1 MITPNTIII
10 AEAGVNH
17 NGCLTTAKQL
27 IDAASDAGADFIKFQ
42 TFKAESL
49 VTATADK
56 ANYQKRPGL
65 PDESQYDMLK
75 QLELDRSSHEALSD
89 YCRNK
94 PAKFISS
101 AFDIDSIDLLAE
113 LNIPFFKIPS
123 GEITNLKYLQHVGRF
138 SKPIVMSTGIS
149 TLHEVRSAL
158 KILLDCGVRR
168 QDITLLHCNTE
179 YPTPMCDV
187 NLKAMTTMHDEL
199 GVAVGC
205 SDHSV
210 GIEVPIAAVA
220 LGATI
225 IEKHFTLDRNLP
237 GPDHIASLEPVELT
251 SMVRAIR
258 NIELALGDGVKAPRP
273 SELKNI
279 HVIRKSIVASRNIQ
293 AGDIFTEENITA
305 KRPGYGLS
313 PMQWD
318 DVIGTESTRSYNIDE
333 PIEA

>member
-1 MITPNTIII
+1 MITPNTTII

-17 NGCLTTAKQL
+17 NGSLTTAKQL
-27 IDAASDAGADFIKFQ
+27 IDAASIAGADFIKFQ

-49 VTATADK
+49 VTSTADK
-56 ANYQKRPGL
+56 ADYQKRSGQ
-65 PDESQYDMLK
+65 PDQSQYEMLK
-75 QLELDRSSHEALSD
+75 QLELDRSNHEALAD
-89 YCRNK
+89 YCKNK
-94 PAKFISS
+94 PAKFVSS

-123 GEITNLKYLQHVGRF
+123 GEITNLNYLRHVG
-138 SKPIVMSTGIS
+138 SLNKPIVMSTGIA
-149 TLHEVRSAL
+149 TLDEVKAAL
-158 KILLDCGVRR
+158 NILFDCGIQRD
-168 QDITLLHCNTE
+168 DITVLHCNTE

-187 NLKAMTTMHDEL
+187 NLKAMTTIRDEL
-199 GVAVGC
+199 GVSVGY

-279 HVIRKSIVASRNIQ
+279 HMVRKSIVASRNIQ

-333 PIEA
+333 PIDA

>member
-1 MITPNTIII
+1 MITPNTTII

-27 IDAASDAGADFIKFQ
+27 IDAASTAGADFIKFQ

-49 VTATADK
+49 VTSTADK
-56 ANYQKRPGL
+56 AHYQKSSGQ
-65 PDESQYDMLK
+65 PDQSQYEMLK
-75 QLELDRSSHEALSD
+75 QLELDRSSHEALVD
-89 YCRNK
+89 YCK
-94 PAKFISS
+94 KKSAKFVSS
-101 AFDIDSIDLLAE
+101 AFDIDSIDLLVE
-113 LNIPFFKIPS
+113 LDIPFFKIPS
-123 GEITNLKYLQHVGRF
+123 GEITNLNYLRHVG
-138 SKPIVMSTGIS
+138 SLNKPIVMSTGIA
-149 TLHEVRSAL
+149 TLDEVKSAL
-158 KILLDCGVRR
+158 NILFDCGIQRD
-168 QDITLLHCNTE
+168 DITVLHCNTE

-187 NLKAMTTMHDEL
+187 NLKAMTTIRDEL
-199 GVAVGC
+199 GVSVGY

-333 PIEA
+333 PIQA

>member
-1 MITPNTIII
+1 MITPNTTII

-27 IDAASDAGADFIKFQ
+27 IDAASIAGVDFIKFQ

-49 VTATADK
+49 VTSTADK
-56 ANYQKRPGL
+56 ADYQKRSGQ
-65 PDESQYDMLK
+65 PDQSQYEMLK
-75 QLELDRSSHEALSD
+75 QLELDRSSHEALVD
-89 YCRNK
+89 YCKNK
-94 PAKFISS
+94 PVKFVSS

-123 GEITNLKYLQHVGRF
+123 GEITNLNYLRHIGRLN
-138 SKPIVMSTGIS
+138 KPIVMSTGIA
-149 TLHEVRSAL
+149 TLFEIESAL
-158 KILLDCGVRR
+158 NILFDCGIQRD
-168 QDITLLHCNTE
+168 DITVLHCNTE

-187 NLKAMTTMHDEL
+187 NLKAMTTIRDEL
-199 GVAVGC
+199 GVSVGY

-279 HVIRKSIVASRNIQ
+279 HMVRKSIVASRNIQ